1 MKLRQFILL
10 LIAITVYGIGLWFL
24 LGWPRNIVTKFEQFA
39 FLCALVL
46 AVSVIFAILIVVAG
60 FIILLC
66 DDKILP
72 PNHWLN
78 KKLW

>member
-24 LGWPRNIVTKFEQFA
+24 LGWPRDIVTRFEQFA
-39 FLCALVL
+39 FLCALIL
-46 AVSVIFAILIVVAG
+46 FASCIISACIIVMG
-60 FIILLC
+60 FIILLY
-66 DDKILP
+66 DGKILP